1 MDEKGLPKKGSIG
14 RPKRSEAGAK
24 QIELMERR
32 KRVAELH
39 TQGLYWTAI
48 GLELGI
54 SDTQAA
60 NDWKAWMAECREY
73 PGREAQRE
81 FARASYESDLEADR
95 QRPRTVRRRCCS
107 GVGGNGRRD
116 AVSRENGWPVV
127 YEASDGR
134 VPVDDVPVINVADV
148 EHVQVVGPSIFIEK
162 PGPLG
167 CWSVV
172 VRSKP
177 RGCSHVS
184 TVTVVTID
192 DMDRESANHAAET
205 ILRAAYNQAPRW

>member
-1 MDEKGLPKKGSIG
+1 
-14 RPKRSEAGAK
+14 
-24 QIELMERR
+24 
-32 KRVAELH
+32 
-39 TQGLYWTAI
+39 
-48 GLELGI
+48 
-54 SDTQAA
+54 
-60 NDWKAWMAECREY
+60 
-73 PGREAQRE
+73 
-81 FARASYESDLEADR
+81 
-95 QRPRTVRRRCCS
+95 
-107 GVGGNGRRD
+107 
-116 AVSRENGWPVV
+116 VSRENGWPVV

-205 ILRAAYNQAPRW
+205 ILRAAYNQAPGW

>member
-81 FARASYESDLEADR
+81 FARASYESDLEAANRDIAR
-95 QRPRTVRRRCCS
+95 AEAAVEAALTVTTDVDAPPPRAGAGHARRGFGGVGLPSGRLQDLLVEHAGQRRPARDTRRRD
-107 GVGGNGRRD
+107 GRR
-116 AVSRENGWPVV
+116 SP
-127 YEASDGR
+127 
-134 VPVDDVPVINVADV
+134 
-148 EHVQVVGPSIFIEK
+148 
-162 PGPLG
+162 
-167 CWSVV
+167 
-172 VRSKP
+172 
-177 RGCSHVS
+177 
-184 TVTVVTID
+184 
-192 DMDRESANHAAET
+192 
-205 ILRAAYNQAPRW
+205 

>member
-1 MDEKGLPKKGSIG
+1 M
-14 RPKRSEAGAK
+14 
-24 QIELMERR
+24 
-32 KRVAELH
+32 
-39 TQGLYWTAI
+39 
-48 GLELGI
+48 
-54 SDTQAA
+54 
-60 NDWKAWMAECREY
+60 
-73 PGREAQRE
+73 
-81 FARASYESDLEADR
+81 
-95 QRPRTVRRRCCS
+95 
-107 GVGGNGRRD
+107 
-116 AVSRENGWPVV
+116 SRENGWPVV

-184 TVTVVTID
+184 TVTVVTTWTC
-192 DMDRESANHAAET
+192 RVSYAAVVGIPAT
-205 ILRAAYNQAPRW
+205 PTA